1 MPPTTW
7 LRPSLLPIVIPAATL
22 LAFRGAPREV
32 GEVSAHPRFRTVDE
46 ATGLKV
52 FVGIRVET
60 SSPDTLLKNVEILA
74 DWVGAAKRDASEAVV
89 SGEWDVVHEI
99 ELVVGDDGVHM
110 TAAEFA
116 QYVHDLRYRE
126 LGPRER
132 RIAGR

>member
-1 MPPTTW
+1 MSPLARTTGFG
-7 LRPSLLPIVIPAATL
+7 RRFFRSSSRKPATL

-74 DWVGAAKRDASEAVV
+74 DWVGAAERDASGAVV
-89 SGEWDVVHEI
+89 SGEWDVVHESSSSW
-99 ELVVGDDGVHM
+99 VT
-110 TAAEFA
+110 TACT
-116 QYVHDLRYRE
+116 
-126 LGPRER
+126 
-132 RIAGR
+132 